1 MTAPEPH
8 PASGRPWRRRLAFAG
23 AMALAAGAWFLATRP
38 GRAPRTEP
46 SSARATALPATGPT
60 AEAPTRPSPT
70 PATKEAP
77 EEGGFFADF
86 FKPRGDAAAVAP
98 AIGGVDGGTGP
109 RKAEAAAAATKAP
122 LDPTPYDF
130 SPAARRDP
138 AKLAA
143 LLGDTHA
150 RLLDGRWEEHLS
162 KLQRGLQA
170 ALAATKAD
178 PDGKAA
184 EELWRNPLFAT
195 GAGQAMLIA
204 RAGSTEGFATRT
216 GPESLRRLAE
226 GEGLTAF
233 LEDLLGHA
241 DWMETFLAQVKPE
254 DEVPAALKVW
264 ALAWNAD
271 PLPLR
276 GKYLRLQVACALVFD
291 RELTLAHEPEVAI
304 NPLIRYTF
312 FRDAAEAG
320 QLKNDLTK
328 LAVAALPWV
337 VGAECGDPDL
347 HWALQET
354 KLRRLGPEDWA
365 KAYEVVEQGGTMGK
379 KLTPKNKPSGKN
391 AEAKLSRT
399 QQEKVDALDAD
410 SLEAYYKLGGDAVY
424 FTVESARA
432 FGIPAARLTG
442 RPAGRNPA
450 ATWAAFQKDAH
461 RWELGL
467 GRPATGGA
475 SGTAI
480 DPQTRAGVREF
491 ELAAL
496 GDRKSA
502 GPDADRC
509 QRLRLMAR
517 LAAQVGE
524 PARQQAWLAAAC
536 RACEHS
542 LPAWRE
548 RLAAMATDEA
558 APTAPWA
565 ATLTELRRAFEE
577 SPDMLDLAD
586 EHEARFLLGRGTVT
600 EAVRTI
606 QAHLRKLLRDYPAR
620 RDLYLA
626 GIARAAKVL
635 ARDRAAHAAEIST
648 LYREALEQCAG
659 DMAEFRGMLADYY
672 ATVKG
677 EEKLELR
684 FLEDAERVFRR
695 KVDLS
700 PTEFFEM
707 TEELYVY
714 FRKCG
719 QGQQGLRLRKEGQKA
734 KDAAEKG
741 GK

>member
-8 PASGRPWRRRLAFAG
+8 PASGRPWRRLLAFAG
-23 AMALAAGAWFLATRP
+23 AMALAAGAWFLT
-38 GRAPRTEP
+38 
-46 SSARATALPATGPT
+46 
-60 AEAPTRPSPT
+60 TRPSPT
-70 PATKEAP
+70 PRTDAETTRNAALTVPPPSEVAPARPAPPPATKETP

-86 FKPRGDAAAVAP
+86 FKPRGDAAAGP
-98 AIGGVDGGTGP
+98 NSIGGVDGGTGP
-109 RKAEAAAAATKAP
+109 RKAEAAPATAKAP

-130 SPAARRDP
+130 GPAARRDP

-143 LLGDTHA
+143 LLADTHA
-150 RLLDGRWEEHLS
+150 RLLDGRWEEHLTR
-162 KLQRGLQA
+162 LQRGLQA
-170 ALAATKAD
+170 ALAATKLD

-204 RAGSTEGFATRT
+204 RAGSSEGFTTRT
-216 GPESLRRLAE
+216 GAESLRRLAD
-226 GEGLTAF
+226 GEGLSAF
-233 LEDLLGHA
+233 LEDLLSRA
-241 DWMETFLAQVKPE
+241 DWMETFLAQVKAE

-276 GKYLRLQVACALVFD
+276 GKYLRLQVACALIFD
-291 RELTLAHEPEVAI
+291 RELTLTHEPEVAI

-328 LAVAALPWV
+328 LPVAALLWV

-354 KLRRLGPEDWA
+354 RLRRLGAEDWA
-365 KAYEVVEQGGTMGK
+365 KTYELVEQGGTMGK

-391 AEAKLSRT
+391 AAPKLTRT
-399 QQEKVDALDAD
+399 QQEKVDAIDAD
-410 SLEAYYKLGGDAVY
+410 SLEAYFKMGGDPVY
-424 FTVESARA
+424 FVVESAHA

-442 RPAGRNPA
+442 RPAGRNA
-450 ATWAAFQKDAH
+450 TATWAAFQKDAH

-467 GRPATGGA
+467 GRPATGAA
-475 SGTAI
+475 SGTTL
-480 DPQTRAGVREF
+480 DPQTRTVVREF

-496 GDRKSA
+496 GDRKSI

-509 QRLRLMAR
+509 QRLRLLAR

-558 APTAPWA
+558 APTAPWV

-586 EHEARFLLGRGTVT
+586 EYEARFLLGRGTVT

-606 QAHLRKLLRDYPAR
+606 QGHLRKLLREYPAR

-635 ARDRAAHAAEIST
+635 ARDRTAHAAEIST

-695 KVDLS
+695 KVDL
-700 PTEFFEM
+700 PPLEFFEM

-734 KDAAEKG
+734 KEAAEKG
-741 GK
+741 EK